1 MNKKKAITQH
11 LAETYSLFPKS
22 KHQRITSKLANR
34 LETDVYNFYLRD
46 DISYQL
52 PDKRHRIVVKEDNGT
67 RVTYQKRI
75 LLSNRPERT
84 PPDKVRKIIFF
95 GDFSHIASVKERIF
109 LHMFL
114 NLI

>member
-1 MNKKKAITQH
+1 MPVSTTKARFSKSEVENLVKKKDQ
-11 LAETYSLFPKS
+11 SL
-22 KHQRITSKLANR
+22 
-34 LETDVYNFYLRD
+34 
-46 DISYQL
+46 SY
-52 PDKRHRIVVKEDNGT
+52 VKPSSA
-67 RVTYQKRI
+67 RS
-75 LLSNRPERT
+75 LLWNKFQERT